1 MGWTVSDHGAS
12 TWLPTV
18 IGFLVFGGLRLLDWL
33 MPRGWHSIWAER
45 HGRPNPR
52 KGTDEQDDT

>member
-1 MGWTVSDHGAS
+1 MSDHGAS

-33 MPRGWHSIWAER
+33 MPRGWHSTWAER

-52 KGTDEQDDT
+52 AGDDDD